1 MPGTWACLNGDLMPA
16 EEAKVSIWDR
26 GFLFADA
33 VYEVF
38 RLYGGRCWL
47 EAEHLARLRRSL
59 AELELPSVD
68 LDALR
73 GRIDQTI
80 RAGGVEDGTAYVQI
94 TRGAVVPRAHAFPSP
109 PVPPTELIVV
119 RPYDDA
125 STAAKRLV
133 GATVV
138 THPDL
143 RWKRC
148 DVKSTN
154 LLANVLALESAKRAG
169 ADEALLID
177 PDGLVTEATHS
188 SVVWLRDGRIEGT
201 PNDSSILPGTTRF
214 LTQDLA
220 KVEKVP
226 FVEARVTLDEFL
238 KVDEAWLVGT
248 TIEVMPIVAVDGRPI
263 GDGRPGPIA
272 RRFQAAYRS
281 AVDRW
286 LAG

>member
-1 MPGTWACLNGDLMPA
+1 MPQDWACLNGELMPA
-16 EEAKVSIWDR
+16 GEARISIWDR

-59 AELELPSVD
+59 AELELPSID

-73 GRIDQTI
+73 ERIARTI
-80 RAGGVEDGTAYVQI
+80 AASEVTDGTAYVQI
-94 TRGAVVPRAHAFPSP
+94 TRGVAPRAHAFPNP
-109 PVPPTELIVV
+109 PVAPTELIVV
-119 RPYDDA
+119 RPYNDTA
-125 STAAKRLV
+125 TAAKRQA
-133 GATVV
+133 GAAVI

-148 DVKSTN
+148 DIKTTN
-154 LLANVLALESAKRAG
+154 LLANVLALETAKRAG

-177 PDGLVTEATHS
+177 QAGLVTEATHS
-188 SVVWLRDGRIEGT
+188 SVVWVRNGRIEGT
-201 PNDSSILPGTTRF
+201 PNDNAILPGTTRY
-214 LTQDLA
+214 LTHDLA
-220 KVEKVP
+220 AAAGVAVTET
-226 FVEARVTLDEFL
+226 RVTLGEFL
-238 KVDEAWLVGT
+238 QADEAWLVGT
-248 TIEVMPIVAVDGRPI
+248 TIEVLPIISVDGQPV
-263 GDGRPGPIA
+263 GDGRPGPMA
-272 RRFQAAYRS
+272 RRFQAAYRD

>member
-1 MPGTWACLNGDLMPA
+1 MPRTWACLNGEFMPA

-59 AELELPSVD
+59 GELELPHID
-68 LDALR
+68 LDALQS
-73 GRIDQTI
+73 RIDRTI
-80 RAGGVEDGTAYVQI
+80 RESGVEDGTAYIQI
-94 TRGAVVPRAHAFPSP
+94 TRGVAPRAHAFPSP
-109 PVPPTELIVV
+109 LVAPTELIVV

-125 STAAKRLV
+125 STAARRV
-133 GATVV
+133 AGATVI

-143 RWKRC
+143 RWGRC
-148 DVKSTN
+148 DIKSTN
-154 LLANVLALESAKRAG
+154 LLANVLALELAKRSG
-169 ADEALLID
+169 SDEALLID
-177 PDGLVTEATHS
+177 RDGFVTEATHS
-188 SVVWLRDGRIEGT
+188 SVVWLRNGRIEGT
-201 PNDSSILPGTTRF
+201 PNNSAILPGTTRY

-220 KVEKVP
+220 KLEKIP
-226 FVEARVTLDEFL
+226 FIETRVTLDEFL
-238 KVDEAWLVGT
+238 LADEAWLVGT
-248 TIEVMPIVAVDGRPI
+248 TIEVMPIIKVDGRPI
-263 GDGRPGPIA
+263 GDGRPGPVA

-286 LAG
+286 LLG

>member
-1 MPGTWACLNGDLMPA
+1 VPRNWACLNGELMPA
-16 EEAKVSIWDR
+16 DEAKVSIWDR
-26 GFLFADA
+26 GFLFGDA

-73 GRIDQTI
+73 VRIERTT
-80 RAGGVEDGTAYVQI
+80 RAGGVTDGTAYVQI
-94 TRGAVVPRAHAFPSP
+94 TRGVAPRAHAFPSP
-109 PVPPTELIVV
+109 AVPPTELIVV
-119 RPYDDA
+119 RPYDDTA
-125 STAAKRLV
+125 TAARRLA
-133 GATVV
+133 GASVV
-138 THPDL
+138 TRPDL

-148 DVKSTN
+148 DIKSTN
-154 LLANVLALESAKRAG
+154 LLANVLALESARRAG

-177 PDGLVTEATHS
+177 PDGFVTEATHS

-201 PNDSSILPGTTRF
+201 PNDSAILPGTTRF

-220 KVEKVP
+220 RGENIP
-226 FVEARVTLDEFL
+226 FIEARVTLDDFL
-238 KVDEAWLVGT
+238 RADEAWLVGT
-248 TIEVMPIVAVDGRPI
+248 TIEVLPIVAVDGQAI
-263 GDGRPGPIA
+263 GDGRPGPVA
-272 RRFQAAYRS
+272 RRFQAAYRA

>member
-1 MPGTWACLNGDLMPA
+1 MPENWACLNGELMPA
-16 EEAKVSIWDR
+16 DEAKVSIWDR

-47 EAEHLARLRRSL
+47 EAEHLSRLRRSL
-59 AELELPSVD
+59 TELELPNVD
-68 LDALR
+68 LDALK
-73 GRIDQTI
+73 GRIARTI
-80 RAGGVEDGTAYVQI
+80 AASGVREGTAYIQI
-94 TRGAVVPRAHAFPSP
+94 TRGVAPRAHAFPSP
-109 PVPPTELIVV
+109 AVAPTELIVV

-125 STAAKRLV
+125 ATAARRLA
-133 GATVV
+133 GGSVV
-138 THPDL
+138 TRPDL

-148 DVKSTN
+148 DIKTTN

-169 ADEALLID
+169 ADEALLVD
-177 PDGLVTEATHS
+177 ADGLITEATHS
-188 SVVWLRDGRIEGT
+188 SVVWLRNGRIEGT
-201 PNDSSILPGTTRF
+201 PNDAAILPGTTRF

-220 KVEKVP
+220 RAEGIPV
-226 FVEARVTLDEFL
+226 VEARITLEQFRQAE
-238 KVDEAWLVGT
+238 EAWLVGT
-248 TIEVMPIVAVDGRPI
+248 TIEVLPIIKVDGEPI